1 MIRRLYVILTAALA
15 LLSCGGK
22 GNDRVD
28 DKTPEPY
35 ITGIST
41 EYGGKAVAGKSGTL
55 NGLNFSPIPDEN
67 KVIYGVGLDAVS
79 LPVSESSEEHL
90 VFTAPKLDAV
100 SLKIR
105 VSARGK
111 ESNMVTL
118 EFITAPEEPAE
129 EPWSDTPTLQ
139 LPGAVTKQIVP
150 GVEWTTFHGTWEGQV
165 RNINIVRTTL
175 NEHNSLGI
183 YYNYS
188 TEGLMNL
195 DEKCIYLDAVAGTN
209 GPMACCHFVRVDGAI
224 KRVPNEQDPW
234 IVNCAITIDDGVPD
248 IVKVTPQQEC
258 RLRRTAAG
266 LGGEGPGLSGVE
278 QGELPADEPSP
289 HRHRLFQGPENRRTG
304 SRGRPLDRQQHGKEG
319 HRNAHLAAWETDARP
334 GLLQGVEFRRRR
346 RNGHVCLRPGRPGN
360 RQPSLRQQRLGPS
373 AGEPPRHRQCRLY
386 QERPEEM
393 TAFHKH
399 CSIKSP
405 SYD

>member
-1 MIRRLYVILTAALA
+1 MITAMIRKVSVILITALA

-22 GNDRVD
+22 GNTGAD

-41 EYGGKAVAGKSGTL
+41 DYDGKAVAGKPVTL
-55 NGLNFSPIPDEN
+55 NGLNFSPVPDEN
-67 KVIYGVGLDAVS
+67 KVLYGVGLDAVS
-79 LPVSESSEEHL
+79 IPVSESSEDRL
-90 VFTAPKLDAV
+90 VFTAPSLDV
-100 SLKIR
+100 LTLRIR
-105 VSARGK
+105 VSVKGK

-139 LPGAVTKQIVP
+139 LQGAVTKQIVP

-175 NEHNSLGI
+175 NEHNRLGI

-209 GPMACCHFVRVDGAI
+209 GPMACCHFVRVDGEI

-234 IVNCAITIDDGVPD
+234 IVNCAITIDNGVPD
-248 IVKVTPQQEC
+248 IVKVTDNYDARKLASKNVGCAGPLLVWEGKVQDYPEWNKESFLQTNHP
-258 RLRRTAAG
+258 RTAIGFSKDRKTVVQVAVDGRWTGSNTEKRAIGMPTSLLGKLMQG
-266 LGGEGPGLSGVE
+266 LGCYKAMNFDGGGGTAMYVYG
-278 QGELPADEPSP
+278 QGD
-289 HRHRLFQGPENRRTG
+289 QGIVNHPCDK
-304 SRGRPLDRQQHGKEG
+304 SDWDHPQ
-319 HRNAHLAAWETDARP
+319 A
-334 GLLQGVEFRRRR
+334 
-346 RNGHVCLRPGRPGN
+346 
-360 RQPSLRQQRLGPS
+360 SLRATGN
-373 AGEPPRHRQCRLY
+373 AVY
-386 QERPEEM
+386 
-393 TAFHKH
+393 
-399 CSIKSP
+399 IKS
-405 SYD
+405 DLKK